1 MCFISIFF
9 IVFWS
14 LGTIFPFLV
23 HYVFWWPWYSC
34 ILSFLLRTWDRLQ
47 IICQYEKYLE
57 QLLNGF
63 IIAHQIWPT
72 SEDHC
77 WNYRVITHHI
87 LLDLFFVWCYSICS
101 VSICFFGV
109 FYWKNCYGIMN
120 IGHWTGSESSSTFF
134 RIFFWFQSYYHREM
148 IYKFHFQFFSIYDIS
163 FCQNN
168 KMKWKILHFP
178 TKKWAHTTLFVC
190 WWWLHLNFALLIHIC
205 ATIKWCWKN

>member
-1 MCFISIFF
+1 M
-9 IVFWS
+9 
-14 LGTIFPFLV
+14 
-23 HYVFWWPWYSC
+23 HYIWWPWYSC

-101 VSICFFGV
+101 VSICFFGGFLLKKIV
-109 FYWKNCYGIMN
+109 MGLWILV
-120 IGHWTGSESSSTFF
+120 IGLVQNLVVHFSEYSFD
-134 RIFFWFQSYYHREM
+134 
-148 IYKFHFQFFSIYDIS
+148 FSLITIEKWSIS
-163 FCQNN
+163 FIFNFFLS
-168 KMKWKILHFP
+168 MTF
-178 TKKWAHTTLFVC
+178 LFVK
-190 WWWLHLNFALLIHIC
+190 I
-205 ATIKWCWKN
+205 IKWNGKSCIFQQKIEHIRHFLSAGGDYIWISRCLFIYVLLLNDVERTKSHVCCM